1 MYHISLNYYLS
12 GNLWVQN
19 FYINRKLDVLMFSL
33 MTMSV
38 VSLLK
43 KVSDLLHAK
52 LYKCFHNVTVWLRY
66 ITDSSHTLYALGNE
80 IALLLIPP
88 IFIQL

>member
-19 FYINRKLDVLMFSL
+19 FYINRKLDALMFSL

-52 LYKCFHNVTVWLRY
+52 FYKFSTM
-66 ITDSSHTLYALGNE
+66 
-80 IALLLIPP
+80 
-88 IFIQL
+88 